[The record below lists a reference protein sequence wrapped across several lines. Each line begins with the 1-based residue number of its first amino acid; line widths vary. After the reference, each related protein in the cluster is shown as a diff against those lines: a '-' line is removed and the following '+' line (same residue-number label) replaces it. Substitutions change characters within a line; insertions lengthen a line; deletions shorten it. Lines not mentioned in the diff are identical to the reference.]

1 MPKTCKSNEMTRR
14 GWSACTKSNL
24 EFSSS
29 GRRVS
34 NTWVTYLF
42 VGDNSWKRLLIPNK
56 IVISKGA
63 FKASREDGPA
73 AY

>member
-1 MPKTCKSNEMTRR
+1 MPKTCKSNEVAQR
-14 GWSACTKSNL
+14 GQSACTKSNL
-24 EFSSS
+24 ELPPS

-34 NTWVTYLF
+34 NTWVTCLF

-56 IVISKGA
+56 IFISKGA
-63 FKASREDGPA
+63 FKASRKDGPA